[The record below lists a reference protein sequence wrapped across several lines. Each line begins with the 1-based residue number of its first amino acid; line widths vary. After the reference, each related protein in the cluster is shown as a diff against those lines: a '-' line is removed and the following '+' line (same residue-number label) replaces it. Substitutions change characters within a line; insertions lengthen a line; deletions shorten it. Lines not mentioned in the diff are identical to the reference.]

1 MRNGELKVF
10 SDPVTL
16 RWAGWETTTE
26 KLQYAGWQISANQDV
41 RGGTMQ
47 IVARHPNG
55 LSFLTELQEWRYHAA
70 YEPIMRGYPVFPP
83 MQVRALGKVE
93 VVMYG
98 SLPAFSQFSPIDA
111 MPHVHTVTHARLED
125 YFHFAPVTSPHD
137 LIVPQASVPE
147 LLERILQ
154 LQQPACEDRAKAR
167 VAARLLTL

>member
-1 MRNGELKVF
+1 MAAFLRRFLPEAAGAAATALAAVGPSAAETIVMALRGASGPLK
-10 SDPVTL
+10 
-16 RWAGWETTTE
+16 
-26 KLQYAGWQISANQDV
+26 
-41 RGGTMQ
+41 
-47 IVARHPNG
+47 
-55 LSFLTELQEWRYHAA
+55 AA
-70 YEPIMRGYPVFPP
+70 L
-83 MQVRALGKVE
+83 VRALGKVE

-98 SLPAFSQFSPIDA
+98 SIPTFSQFSPIDA
-111 MPHVHTVTHARLED
+111 MPHAHTVTHARLED